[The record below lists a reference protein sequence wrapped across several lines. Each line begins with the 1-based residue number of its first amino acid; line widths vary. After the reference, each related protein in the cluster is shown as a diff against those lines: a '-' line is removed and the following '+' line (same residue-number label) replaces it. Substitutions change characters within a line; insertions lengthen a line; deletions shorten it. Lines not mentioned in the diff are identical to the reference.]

1 MLEFSLNN
9 SSLLEVELETKMD
22 DLNFEYMIRGGFP
35 GFPRPRINS
44 ELFFWG
50 DAPINGFF

>member
-50 DAPINGFF
+50 DAPINGLF